1 METLKL
7 EHIAPYLPYGLLGKS
22 ITGNIF
28 ILDIA
33 SGTGGKGYT
42 KRTIETFITDE
53 YKLLFHPLSSLTKP
67 IQHNGEEFYVIDKI
81 VHPSN
86 IEMLGGY
93 KEIHDT
99 WVKNGVITHA
109 LTLGAWNTLFEHH
122 FNVFNLPSHLWIDV
136 NTLDENPY
144 K

>member
-1 METLKL
+1 MTMETLKL
-7 EHIAPYLPYGLLGKS
+7 EHIAPYLPCGLLGKS

-53 YKLLFHPLSSLTKP
+53 YKLLLHPLSSLTKP
-67 IQHNGEEFYVIDKI
+67 IQHNGEEFVPIDRLFLLYK
-81 VHPSN
+81 PLTKTR
-86 IEMLGGY
+86 LGLEKDIQLY
-93 KEIHDT
+93 TTQMSYDIIK
-99 WVKNGVITHA
+99 K
-109 LTLGAWNTLFEHH
+109 LFEWR
-122 FNVFNLPSHLWIDV
+122 FAVDIPSHLWIDV